1 MSFVELVDGLIDL
14 VLPATCA
21 GCDEPSAR
29 ALCGPCR
36 DALEAAIPQRTR
48 PDPEPAGLPPTFALA
63 AYAGSLRR
71 AVVQYKE
78 ENRHELTSALG
89 GLLAR
94 VVLRSLPGSAP
105 GSGFGPARG
114 PLLGPA
120 RGRTVG
126 RARGTMFGPARGPML
141 GPMVGPARGRMVGP
155 AIRPV
160 ADPVAGPVVD
170 LAASPVVLVPV
181 PATAAA
187 ARRRHGDHMLRL
199 ARAAARSLP
208 GASIAR
214 PLRALPKAEDSAE
227 LSAAQRALAARRAFA
242 IRREHAADLRTR
254 LARTG
259 ATVVLV
265 DDIVTTGVTLA
276 AAAGR
281 LAEAGIRVDR
291 TAVLAAT
298 QRRDGSAS
306 PRRVGAAPHRH
317 GESVQRHRGTAL
329 RRPGGERGA
338 GRDDGTA
345 LRGRGGA

>member
-1 MSFVELVDGLIDL
+1 MSFAELVDGLIDL

-29 ALCGPCR
+29 ALCVPCR
-36 DALEAAIPQRTR
+36 AALEAAIPQRTR

-63 AYAGSLRR
+63 AYAGSVRR

-94 VVLRSLPGSAP
+94 VVLRSLPA
-105 GSGFGPARG
+105 SGGGAMLGLARG
-114 PLLGPA
+114 PMPDSGRGPMLGSGRRPMLGPGLGPMA
-120 RGRTVG
+120 GPN
-126 RARGTMFGPARGPML
+126 AGPARGPML
-141 GPMVGPARGRMVGP
+141 GRTARTAHGPVVSPARGWTVGP
-155 AIRPV
+155 DVR
-160 ADPVAGPVVD
+160 PVAGPVVD
-170 LAASPVVLVPV
+170 LAVRPVVLVPV

-199 ARAAARSLP
+199 AKAAVRSLP

-242 IRREHAADLRTR
+242 IRRAHAADLRTR

-298 QRRDGSAS
+298 QRRDVSTS
-306 PRRVGAAPHRH
+306 PRRP
-317 GESVQRHRGTAL
+317 GTAPQ
-329 RRPGGERGA
+329 RRGK
-338 GRDDGTA
+338 TM
-345 LRGRGGA
+345 

>member
-1 MSFVELVDGLIDL
+1 MSFSELVDGLIDL

-29 ALCGPCR
+29 VLCGPCR
-36 DALEAAIPQRTR
+36 DAFEAAIPQRTR

-63 AYAGSLRR
+63 VYAGSLRR

-94 VVLRSLPGSAP
+94 VVLRSLPGSISGTGCGPMLGPGRGPMAAP
-105 GSGFGPARG
+105 NVGPARG
-114 PLLGPA
+114 PTLGRMVGPP

-126 RARGTMFGPARGPML
+126 PD
-141 GPMVGPARGRMVGP
+141 VGP
-155 AIRPV
+155 V
-160 ADPVAGPVVD
+160 AGPVAGPVVD

-208 GASIAR
+208 GVSIAR

-227 LSAAQRALAARRAFA
+227 LSAAQRALAARHAFA

-259 ATVVLV
+259 AMVVLV

-298 QRRDGSAS
+298 QRRGVSTS
-306 PRRVGAAPHRH
+306 PRHVRTAP
-317 GESVQRHRGTAL
+317 QRRGKTV
-329 RRPGGERGA
+329 
-338 GRDDGTA
+338 
-345 LRGRGGA
+345 